1 MHRFRTGSL
10 LLMKSGDFYEAPRY
24 LVNPL
29 RPNELVE
36 ILLEFWLSACGK
48 YYIVIFNTKSRDIKR
63 VRIAEYMGTGYTTSR
78 ELVKN
83 FSAQDLSIK

>member
-29 RPNELVE
+29 RPDELVE
-36 ILLEFWLSACGK
+36 ILLEFWLSTCGK
-48 YYIVIFNTKSRDIKR
+48 YYIVIFNTKSKDIKR
-63 VRIAEYMGTGYTTSR
+63 VPIGQYMGKGYTTSR
-78 ELVKN
+78 KLVKN
-83 FSAQDLSIK
+83 FTAQDLSDK